1 MLLPSLYNRN
11 NMKFLKVIAHSV
23 FVKSNSDNQQNRGF
37 KIDKAMACTPLKV
50 ISVTV
55 LSFLFVVCNGLNNC
69 LLRGRCSSE
78 PYGTSYQETLGDCRE
93 KCLSLPQ
100 GLILNISQFEVFKHQ
115 NQSFYASFKRQQ
127 VFKSKILDL
136 RQLCASFTRTLRR
149 QGLVPCILDVGIQT
163 KRQMWNG

>member
-37 KIDKAMACTPLKV
+37 KIDKAMACTPLKI
-50 ISVTV
+50 ISITV

-78 PYGTSYQETLGDCRE
+78 PYGISYQETLGDCRE

-115 NQSFYASFKRQQ
+115 NQSFQRQQ

-163 KRQMWNG
+163 KPQMWNG